1 MRDSVSLWHRMTA
14 WTQTQVQSGPGE
26 EIWKIAVTIGVA
38 ALFYFVARKW
48 LSVLLKKLVGRT
60 KNTWDDIL
68 YEQGFFRKLS
78 SLIPPIAAYIV
89 LTFIDW
95 EYKWVLK
102 RLVDIWLV
110 IATLFITTSL
120 LNSINKIYESY
131 PISKNRPITFFIQLI
146 KVFLYTVVVITVISV
161 LVNKSPEHL
170 IVGLSAFAAVLL
182 LIFKD
187 SILGFVAGIQLT
199 ANRMIRIGD
208 WIEMPKNN
216 ANGNVLEINLYTVKV
231 QNWDMT
237 ISTIPTYQLVSESFT
252 NWRGMQDSDGRRIM
266 RSINIDMSSVHFLT
280 PEEKEKFAT
289 SRFLKDYINTM
300 VSQLGDAN
308 KDKMTILDERKL
320 TNIGVF
326 RYYMDA
332 WINANKD
339 ININMTHMVR
349 QLQPGPTG
357 MPIQIYCFSANKEW
371 VSYEKIQADI
381 FDHIM
386 AVLPEFNLKVF
397 EFPSQMSLNNLVNA
411 ASAPGSSATGP
422 AAVSLNNPDSIKT
435 GK

>member
-1 MRDSVSLWHRMTA
+1 MKDSVSFWHRIVDVTRI
-14 WTQTQVQSGPGE
+14 SGLTDTE
-26 EIWKIAVTIGVA
+26 TTILKVVITVVVA
-38 ALFYFVARKW
+38 GLFYFIARRW
-48 LSVLLKKLVGRT
+48 LSVAVKKIVGKT
-60 KNTWDDIL
+60 KNTWDDVL

-78 SLIPPIAAYIV
+78 ALIPPLAAYVV
-89 LTFIDW
+89 LSFVDW
-95 EYKWVLK
+95 GIKSILL
-102 RLVDIWLV
+102 RLVDIWLIIV
-110 IATLFITTSL
+110 ILFIIIAL
-120 LNSINKIYESY
+120 LNAINKIYESY

-146 KVFLYTVVVITVISV
+146 KVFLYTVVVITVVSV

-208 WIEMPKNN
+208 WIQMDRNN
-216 ANGNVLEINLYTVKV
+216 ANGTVLEINLYTVKV

-266 RSINIDMSSVHFLT
+266 RSINIDIHSVHFLT
-280 PEEKEKFAT
+280 HDEIQKFTT
-289 SRFLKDYINTM
+289 SAFLKDYIDQM
-300 VSQLGDAN
+300 LDKLGNIN
-308 KDKMTILDERKL
+308 KDKMTVLDERKL
-320 TNIGVF
+320 TNIGIF

-332 WINANKD
+332 WLEANPE

-357 MPIQIYCFSANKEW
+357 MPIQIYCFSADKQW
-371 VSYEKIQADI
+371 VNYEKIQADI

-386 AVLPEFNLKVF
+386 AVLPEFGLKVF
-397 EFPSQMSLNNLVNA
+397 EFDFIPEQ
-411 ASAPGSSATGP
+411 
-422 AAVSLNNPDSIKT
+422 IKN
-435 GK
+435 

>member
-1 MRDSVSLWHRMTA
+1 MRDTVASRHEFVDWFHSFWMNDT
-14 WTQTQVQSGPGE
+14 G
-26 EIWKIAVTIGVA
+26 GVA
-38 ALFYFVARKW
+38 LKIIITIVVSALLYFVTRTW
-48 LSVLLKKLVGRT
+48 LSKLVKKIVGRT
-60 KNTWDDIL
+60 RNTWDDIL
-68 YEQGFFRKLS
+68 YDQGFFRKLS
-78 SLIPPIAAYIV
+78 SLIPPFAAYIV
-89 LTFIDW
+89 LSFIRW
-95 EYKWVLK
+95 EYKYILL
-102 RLVDIWLV
+102 RMVDIWLIIV
-110 IATLFITTSL
+110 ILFIVTSL
-120 LNSINKIYESY
+120 LSAINQIYESY

-146 KVFLYTVVVITVISV
+146 KVFLYTVVVITVVSV

-208 WIEMPKNN
+208 WIQMDKNN
-216 ANGNVLEINLYTVKV
+216 DNGTVLEINLYTVKV

-252 NWRGMQDSDGRRIM
+252 NWRGMQESDGRRIM
-266 RSINIDMSSVHFLT
+266 RSINVDIHSVHFLSH
-280 PEEKEKFAT
+280 EEIEKFTNSA
-289 SRFLKDYINTM
+289 FLKDYIDQM
-300 VSQLGDAN
+300 LDKLGNIN

-320 TNIGVF
+320 TNIGIF

-332 WINANKD
+332 WLEANPD
-339 ININMTHMVR
+339 INTHMTHMVR

-386 AVLPEFNLKVF
+386 AVLPEFGLSVF
-397 EFPSQMSLNNLVNA
+397 EYSC
-411 ASAPGSSATGP
+411 P
-422 AAVSLNNPDSIKT
+422 AVQESEN
-435 GK
+435 

>member
-1 MRDSVSLWHRMTA
+1 MRDSLSFLRRVSA
-14 WTQTQVQSGPGE
+14 WENSVGIPDTEGT
-26 EIWKIAVTIGVA
+26 IIKIAITLGIAVLLYI
-38 ALFYFVARKW
+38 VARKW
-48 LSVLLKKLVGRT
+48 LSKLLKKFVGKT

-78 SLIPPIAAYIV
+78 SLIPPLTGYII
-89 LTFIDW
+89 LSFIDW
-95 EYKWVLK
+95 HYKFIFY
-102 RLVDIWLV
+102 RLIDIWLIIV
-110 IATLFITTSL
+110 VLFILTAL
-120 LNSINKIYESY
+120 LNAINRIYESY
-131 PISKNRPITFFIQLI
+131 PISKNRPITFFIQLL

-208 WIEMPKNN
+208 WIQMDKNN
-216 ANGNVLEINLYTVKV
+216 ANGTVLEVNLYTVKV

-252 NWRGMQDSDGRRIM
+252 NWRGMQESDGRRIM
-266 RSINIDMSSVHFLT
+266 RSINIDIHSVHFLT
-280 PEEKEKFAT
+280 HDEIQKFTT
-289 SRFLKDYINTM
+289 SAFLKDYIDEM
-300 VSQLGDAN
+300 LKKLGNIN

-320 TNIGVF
+320 TNIGIF
-326 RYYMDA
+326 RYYMDVWLA
-332 WINANKD
+332 ANPD

-349 QLQPGPTG
+349 QLEPGPTG
-357 MPIQIYCFSANKEW
+357 MPIQVYCFSANKEW

-386 AVLPEFNLKVF
+386 AVLPEFGLSAF
-397 EFPSQMSLNNLVNA
+397 EFNFSDIQQ
-411 ASAPGSSATGP
+411 G
-422 AAVSLNNPDSIKT
+422 IKELE
-435 GK
+435 

>member
-1 MRDSVSLWHRMTA
+1 MNDTVSSRHDFYNWFHSIGMSDSTGGVVLK
-14 WTQTQVQSGPGE
+14 VV
-26 EIWKIAVTIGVA
+26 ITIVVA
-38 ALFYFVARKW
+38 ALLYFVSKKW
-48 LSVLLKKLVGRT
+48 LSVLLKRIVGKT

-68 YEQGFFRKLS
+68 YDQGFFRKLS
-78 SLIPPIAAYIV
+78 ALIPPMAVYAI

-95 EYKWVLK
+95 EYKGII
-102 RLVDIWLV
+102 RRFVDIWLIIV
-110 IATLFITTSL
+110 LLFIVTSL
-120 LNSINKIYESY
+120 LSAINRIYESY

-208 WIEMPKNN
+208 WIQMDKNN
-216 ANGNVLEINLYTVKV
+216 ANGTVLEVNLYTVKV

-252 NWRGMQDSDGRRIM
+252 NWRGMQESDGRRIM
-266 RSINIDMSSVHFLT
+266 RSINIDMNTVHFLSH
-280 PEEKEKFAT
+280 EEIEKFTT
-289 SRFLKDYINTM
+289 SVFLKDYIDQMLDKLENI
-300 VSQLGDAN
+300 N

-320 TNIGVF
+320 TNIGIF
-326 RYYMDA
+326 RYYMDV
-332 WINANKD
+332 WIEAHPD
-339 ININMTHMVR
+339 INVNMTHMVR

-357 MPIQIYCFSANKEW
+357 MPIQIYCFSARQEW
-371 VSYEKIQADI
+371 VTYEKIQADI

-386 AVLPEFNLKVF
+386 AVLPEFGLKVY
-397 EFPSQMSLNNLVNA
+397 EFPTQFTEEN
-411 ASAPGSSATGP
+411 
-422 AAVSLNNPDSIKT
+422 
-435 GK
+435 

>member
-1 MRDSVSLWHRMTA
+1 MNDTVSSRHDFYNWFHSIGMSDSTGGVVLK
-14 WTQTQVQSGPGE
+14 VV
-26 EIWKIAVTIGVA
+26 ITIVVA
-38 ALFYFVARKW
+38 ALLYFVSKKW
-48 LSVLLKKLVGRT
+48 LSVLLKRIVGKT

-68 YEQGFFRKLS
+68 YDQGFFRKLS
-78 SLIPPIAAYIV
+78 ALIPPMAAYAI

-95 EYKWVLK
+95 EYKGII
-102 RLVDIWLV
+102 RRFVDIWLIIV
-110 IATLFITTSL
+110 LLFIVTSL
-120 LNSINKIYESY
+120 LSAINRIYESY

-208 WIEMPKNN
+208 WIQMDKNN
-216 ANGNVLEINLYTVKV
+216 ANGTVLEVNLYTVKV

-252 NWRGMQDSDGRRIM
+252 NWRGMQESDGRRIM
-266 RSINIDMSSVHFLT
+266 RSINIDMNTVHFLSH
-280 PEEKEKFAT
+280 EEIEKFTT
-289 SRFLKDYINTM
+289 SVFLKDYIDQMLDKLENI
-300 VSQLGDAN
+300 N

-320 TNIGVF
+320 TNIGIF
-326 RYYMDA
+326 RYYMDV
-332 WINANKD
+332 WIEAHPD
-339 ININMTHMVR
+339 INVNMTHMVR

-357 MPIQIYCFSANKEW
+357 MPIQIYCFSARQEW
-371 VSYEKIQADI
+371 VTYEKIQADI

-386 AVLPEFNLKVF
+386 AVLPEFGLKVY
-397 EFPSQMSLNNLVNA
+397 EFPTQFTEEN
-411 ASAPGSSATGP
+411 
-422 AAVSLNNPDSIKT
+422 
-435 GK
+435 